1 MSRRECVE
9 TKLDLMANNGHG
21 KEYKKEEKEE
31 DKQLFRLSFTVYRMV
46 TITKK
51 LVD

>member
-21 KEYKKEEKEE
+21 KEYKKE
-31 DKQLFRLSFTVYRMV
+31 DKQLLGYLSLY
-46 TITKK
+46 IEW
-51 LVD
+51 LHLQNN